1 MKMKNDFAFGG
12 EALDAASRDLRT
24 KVRAKKPSKRKKDN
38 KEYQQNEKKDKRQ
51 YQQNEKKE
59 KE

>member
-1 MKMKNDFAFGG
+1 MKMKSDFAFGG

-24 KVRAKKPSKRKKDN
+24 KVRAKNHPKRKKAKKPSKM
-38 KEYQQNEKKDKRQ
+38 KKDKRE